1 MPAVRTV
8 SAGAPLGWLARGF
21 ADFRAHPLPSL
32 FYGACFA
39 LMGWLIA
46 VVFEHAAAYVSS
58 LVTGFFL
65 VGPFLATGLYALS
78 RRREE
83 AQHARDLLRG
93 FVAASAW
100 LFLGMDEAASL
111 HEALRDLAVGL
122 SGEHGIG
129 HGSVWWLGVF
139 GLVLAVILLV
149 WARASLVVFALF
161 YTSEMPSVHG
171 FLGQIVSPDNVEFL
185 VAYACVGGG
194 FAILVFAISVVSV
207 PMMLD
212 RGTDGV
218 VAVLTSAR
226 AFGANL
232 PAMAVWGAAIV
243 VVIAAGFALLFVGLV
258 VAAPVIGHATWHAY
272 RALVEPAAD

>member
-1 MPAVRTV
+1 MGGLGGGC
-8 SAGAPLGWLARGF
+8 GARLDAWRPNV
-21 ADFRAHPLPSL
+21 
-32 FYGACFA
+32 GA
-39 LMGWLIA
+39 I
-46 VVFEHAAAYVSS
+46 
-58 LVTGFFL
+58 
-65 VGPFLATGLYALS
+65 
-78 RRREE
+78 
-83 AQHARDLLRG
+83 
-93 FVAASAW
+93 
-100 LFLGMDEAASL
+100 
-111 HEALRDLAVGL
+111 
-122 SGEHGIG
+122 
-129 HGSVWWLGVF
+129 GVF

-171 FLGQIVSPDNVEFL
+171 FLGQIVSPDNLEFL
-185 VAYACVGGG
+185 VAYACVGGF